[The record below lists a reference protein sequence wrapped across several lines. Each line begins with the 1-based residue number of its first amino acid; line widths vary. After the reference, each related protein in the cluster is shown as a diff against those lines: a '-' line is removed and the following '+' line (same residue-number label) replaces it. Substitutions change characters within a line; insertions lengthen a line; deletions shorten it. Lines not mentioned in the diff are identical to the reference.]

1 MEEKTTGLTFRATP
15 EQWQELLGEFST
27 SGKSIRG
34 FCREKGIPHTQL
46 AYHLGR
52 ARKARREHGF
62 IELTEAATAGDLWI
76 EAGNC
81 RIHVRRGFDSV
92 LLRQVAEA
100 LS

>member
-1 MEEKTTGLTFRATP
+1 MEEKRELKFRATS
-15 EQWQELLGEFST
+15 EQWEILLGDYSS

-46 AYHLGR
+46 TYHLRR
-52 ARKARREHGF
+52 ARTTERKSGF
-62 IELTEAATAGDLWI
+62 IELIPEAAPCNLWI
-76 EAGNC
+76 EAGRC
-81 RIHVRRGFDSV
+81 RIHVQRGFDAM